1 MERTTGWTASQFL
14 GQPFERFTDETT
26 LPVVRAAI
34 DSLRVDPERRHV
46 VRIGIPR
53 PDGTIAPT
61 ELSFVGMTD
70 AAGRFSGIQGS
81 SRDVSERERL
91 EAELRESEA
100 RYRSLVQSSPDVIF
114 AMDGEGRYT
123 FFSDRATELTGWT
136 PDELIGRHFGEVVD
150 LATFPEAP
158 DEFERF
164 TREPGKPSTSRISLR
179 HKDGHLTPFEV
190 SALGQVE
197 DGKLVAVRGVAR
209 DISERVR
216 LEREL
221 QGSEQRYRYL
231 VQSSPDLVW
240 VTDEEGRFTFVS
252 DTALEILGMTPE
264 EMLGRSFEDLA
275 PEGTSRNALARFRW
289 LQRHPTRVH
298 RSQIPVLAK
307 DGRVITME
315 ITGVGMLEEGRF
327 VGAHGAARDISERER
342 LERTVRESEARY
354 RYLVRASPDVVWE
367 VSPAGKIT
375 FMSDRIETLT
385 GWTPVEIIG
394 RDFSFLMNDTSYAMA
409 DLWDAVQRDPTQVYP
424 LSITMPT
431 RWGEDVPVEV
441 WMTGR
446 VQDGAFAGAHG
457 SIRDLRERE
466 RLERDL
472 RTQAAE
478 LASGEERAHLA
489 RELHDSVT
497 QALFSMTLLS
507 RSIELLLERDPSQVP
522 AKLASLRDLQKDAL
536 AEMRA
541 LIFELR
547 PGNVEESGLIG
558 ALKTH
563 TAGLAGRIGLPVV
576 LDADLDTRPPIEV
589 EETLYRIAQEALHNT
604 VKHAGAHQVTIEVCR
619 VSDGVRLKVV
629 DDGRGFDPSQVPDG
643 HLGLAGMRARAE
655 KLGGRIAVKS
665 TLGHGTSIEV
675 VVPEVVAP
683 PI

>member
-1 MERTTGWTASQFL
+1 M
-14 GQPFERFTDETT
+14 
-26 LPVVRAAI
+26 
-34 DSLRVDPERRHV
+34 
-46 VRIGIPR
+46 
-53 PDGTIAPT
+53 
-61 ELSFVGMTD
+61 
-70 AAGRFSGIQGS
+70 
-81 SRDVSERERL
+81 
-91 EAELRESEA
+91 
-100 RYRSLVQSSPDVIF
+100 QSSPDVIF

-136 PDELIGRHFGEVVD
+136 PEELIGRHFGEVVD
-150 LATFPEAP
+150 LSSFPEAP

-197 DGKLVAVRGVAR
+197 DGRLVAVRGVAR

-216 LEREL
+216 LEKEL
-221 QGSEQRYRYL
+221 PESEERYRYL

-240 VTDEEGRFTFVS
+240 VTDEVGRFTFVS
-252 DTALEILGMTPE
+252 DTALEILGLAPE

-275 PEGTSRNALARFRW
+275 PKGTSRNAIARFRW

-298 RSQIPVLAK
+298 RSQIPVVTK
-307 DGRVITME
+307 DGRVVTME

-342 LERTVRESEARY
+342 LERSVRESEARY

-367 VSPAGKIT
+367 VSPEGRIT
-375 FMSDRIETLT
+375 FMSDRIEGLT
-385 GWTPVEIIG
+385 GWQPVDVIG
-394 RDFSFLMNDTSYAMA
+394 RNFSFLMTEESFVGSAPI
-409 DLWDAVQRDPTQVYP
+409 WQAVRDDPSAVYP
-424 LSITMPT
+424 LTIAMPT
-431 RWGEDVPVEV
+431 RWGESIPVEV
-441 WMTGR
+441 WLTGR
-446 VQDGAFAGAHG
+446 VEDGRFVGAHG
-457 SIRDLRERE
+457 SIRDMRERE

-472 RTQAAE
+472 RSQAAE

-507 RSIELLLERDPSQVP
+507 RSIELLLQKDPSQVP
-522 AKLASLRDLQKDAL
+522 GKLAALRDLQKDAL

-604 VKHAGAHQVTIEVCR
+604 VKHAGAHAVTIEVCR
-619 VSDGVRLKVV
+619 VADGVRLKVT
-629 DDGRGFDPSQVPDG
+629 DDGRGFDPALVPDG

-665 TLGHGTSIEV
+665 TLGQGTQIEV
-675 VVPEVVAP
+675 VVPEVDVAP
-683 PI
+683 S